1 MAENPPSDADKILA
15 RGMTP
20 EAYYAKLQRASL
32 FQGAL
37 TDAVPSVVEAAS
49 LLKEPWELTQAKL
62 DLEKSKATEKG
73 IPLSIQNERIDA
85 AVGKTKQTVD
95 QQLRAISNQLAM
107 NPSPAQRRQLLAQQ
121 RRLAAI
127 PAQTAAQASAQVA
140 AQSAD
145 VAKQQLAQQQQ
156 LEQKIAK
163 TESDRDKQKTG
174 AFLKSFMS
182 ASNIWAAT
190 RAPADFGTHLLEQQT
205 KFEGKAGKAEEKLE
219 KIEAGRAKLEAEES
233 AAKKALDAPIYE
245 YSTPK
250 PGDSPSYFKPEEA
263 EAKTLERYKAW
274 TAAGSPGVSPADTGS
289 KGLALSEGELEK
301 FQARQASESKLA
313 DIQAKITDYN
323 QRTASKIAKLEEQR
337 AGAKK
342 QAGVAQAALGQYQAN
357 PPTMGMMP
365 FTPGGMFGVQPQ
377 VGMPG
382 YPYLQPSVPPGF
394 KLVPEEEK

>member
-219 KIEAGRAKLEAEES
+219 KIKRAGVELETERKDLQTGLEKDPDFPTERFEAWK
-233 AAKKALDAPIYE
+233 
-245 YSTPK
+245 
-250 PGDSPSYFKPEEA
+250 
-263 EAKTLERYKAW
+263 
-274 TAAGSPGVSPADTGS
+274 AAGSPDLKYDPRVSIEAQGADSGK
-289 KGLALSEGELEK
+289 KGLILNPEELEK
-301 FQARQASESKLA
+301 FQARQASQTNLA
-313 DIQAKITDYN
+313 DLQTRIAAHKAK
-323 QRTASKIAKLEEQR
+323 TAPKIAKLEEQR

-382 YPYLQPSVPPGF
+382 YPYPQPSVPPGF

>member
-73 IPLSIQNERIDA
+73 IPLSIQNELIDA

-145 VAKQQLAQQQQ
+145 VAKQQLAQ
-156 LEQKIAK
+156 
-163 TESDRDKQKTG
+163 
-174 AFLKSFMS
+174 KS
-182 ASNIWAAT
+182 
-190 RAPADFGTHLLEQQT
+190 
-205 KFEGKAGKAEEKLE
+205 
-219 KIEAGRAKLEAEES
+219 
-233 AAKKALDAPIYE
+233 
-245 YSTPK
+245 
-250 PGDSPSYFKPEEA
+250 
-263 EAKTLERYKAW
+263 
-274 TAAGSPGVSPADTGS
+274 
-289 KGLALSEGELEK
+289 
-301 FQARQASESKLA
+301 
-313 DIQAKITDYN
+313 
-323 QRTASKIAKLEEQR
+323 
-337 AGAKK
+337 
-342 QAGVAQAALGQYQAN
+342 
-357 PPTMGMMP
+357 
-365 FTPGGMFGVQPQ
+365 
-377 VGMPG
+377 
-382 YPYLQPSVPPGF
+382 
-394 KLVPEEEK
+394 